1 MMPFISIDHCIQRR
15 IKMRSILAISM
26 AILFA
31 SALIG
36 PSVAL
41 SDYQNGVLDGL
52 SIGWE
57 MAQKYDQA
65 LQGSPA
71 DFNQAVPQYNAWIE
85 EIFGKN
91 ESLMLMPIS
100 TTPTRQADSYFKS
113 QIITPMHSIDASWN
127 QTGISLLPEP
137 DAYGLIKGVPA
148 DAYYSF
154 GPALA
159 DF

>member
-1 MMPFISIDHCIQRR
+1 
-15 IKMRSILAISM
+15 MRSILAISM

-52 SIGWE
+52 SVGWE

-91 ESLMLMPIS
+91 ESLMLMPRS
-100 TTPTRQADSYFKS
+100 TTPTTQTDSYFMS
-113 QIITPMHSIDASWN
+113 QIITPAHSMDASWN
-127 QTGISLLPEP
+127 QTGSSLLPEP